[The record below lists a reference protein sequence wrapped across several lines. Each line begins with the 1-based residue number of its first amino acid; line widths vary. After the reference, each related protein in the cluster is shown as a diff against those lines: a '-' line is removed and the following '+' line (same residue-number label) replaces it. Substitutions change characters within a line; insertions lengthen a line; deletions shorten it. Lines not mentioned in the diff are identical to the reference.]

1 MNDKYIVSHDK
12 YIISH
17 DKYIVSQDKYIVS
30 QDKYIVSQDKYIVPY
45 NSDNTILM
53 YLLKFIPEIS
63 ICKSILKHKKK
74 LENMDIMK
82 YHMERWENIAGEH
95 YYMHDN
101 HTNKFSYIFDG
112 TNYIVKVD
120 MLPRFYN
127 LTGISYQVV
136 ELIHELIK
144 LNRRCTENSFI
155 EDYKYWLKHDD
166 RLYSFLAKKIMDAM
180 KPPEIIQLFYTKP
193 I

>member
-1 MNDKYIVSHDK
+1 MNNKYIVS
-12 YIISH
+12 Y
-17 DKYIVSQDKYIVS
+17 
-30 QDKYIVSQDKYIVPY
+30 DKYIVPY
-45 NSDNTILM
+45 DSDNTILM
-53 YLLKFIPEIS
+53 YLYNFIHEIS
-63 ICKSILKHKKK
+63 ICKNILKYKKYI
-74 LENMDIMK
+74 ENKDNMEYYMD
-82 YHMERWENIAGEH
+82 RWKNIAGEH

-101 HTNKFSYIFDG
+101 HTGKFSYIFDEK
-112 TNYIVKVD
+112 NYIVKVD
-120 MLPRFYN
+120 IFPRFYN

-166 RLYSFLAKKIMDAM
+166 RLFSLLSKKIMNSM

>member
-1 MNDKYIVSHDK
+1 MK
-12 YIISH
+12 
-17 DKYIVSQDKYIVS
+17 
-30 QDKYIVSQDKYIVPY
+30 DKYIVPY

-53 YLLKFIPEIS
+53 YLLTFIPEIS
-63 ICKSILKHKKK
+63 ICKNILKHKKK
-74 LENMDIMK
+74 LENIDIME

-101 HTNKFSYIFDG
+101 HNDKFSYIFDEL
-112 TNYIVKVD
+112 NYIVKAD
-120 MLPRFYN
+120 MLPNFYN
-127 LTGISYQVV
+127 LTGISYQIV

-144 LNRRCTENSFI
+144 LKNEYKLHDIRYNSDSYI
-155 EDYKYWLKHDD
+155 TMLKQDD

>member
-1 MNDKYIVSHDK
+1 MDDIHDK
-12 YIISH
+12 YII
-17 DKYIVSQDKYIVS
+17 
-30 QDKYIVSQDKYIVPY
+30 PY

-53 YLLKFIPEIS
+53 YLLTFIPEIS
-63 ICKSILKHKKK
+63 ICKNILKHKKK
-74 LENMDIMK
+74 LENNDIME
-82 YHMERWENIAGEH
+82 YYMERWENIAGEH

-101 HTNKFSYIFDG
+101 HINQFSYIFDE
-112 TNYIVKVD
+112 TNYIVKAD

-127 LTGISYQVV
+127 NTGISYQVV

-144 LNRRCTENSFI
+144 LKNEYRLHDIRYNSDSYI
-155 EDYKYWLKHDD
+155 TMLKQDD

>member
-1 MNDKYIVSHDK
+1 MN
-12 YIISH
+12 
-17 DKYIVSQDKYIVS
+17 
-30 QDKYIVSQDKYIVPY
+30 DKYIVPY

-53 YLLKFIPEIS
+53 YLLTLIPEIS
-63 ICKSILKHKKK
+63 ICKNILKHKKN
-74 LENMDIMK
+74 LENIDIME
-82 YHMERWENIAGEH
+82 YYMERWENIAGEH

-101 HTNKFSYIFDG
+101 HTNQFSYILDE

-120 MLPRFYN
+120 MLPKFFDR
-127 LTGISYQVV
+127 TGISYQIV

-144 LNRRCTENSFI
+144 LKNEYKLHDIRYNSNSYI
-155 EDYKYWLKHDD
+155 TILKQDD
-166 RLYSFLAKKIMDAM
+166 KLYSLLAKKIMDAM